1 MNLLSKYTPN
11 FLYRRFWRIYPPY
24 LFAYLLFFFWQKL
37 GHSERTIRISD
48 FVEHL
53 LLIHNFDAASFFS
66 LNGALWSVAVEW
78 QLYLIYPIFLLIW
91 SKWGIKNTLIFIAI
105 LNTFLLIVAHLF
117 IDRNNYLFIQM
128 PFMYWLEWSLGA
140 AIAEYWLKQKKFF
153 KSNIYIFV
161 FILIAFLLSYK
172 YYPLLG
178 NGGVWTLGLSGILAA
193 MLFAFL
199 IEEYI
204 NAVRPTFIVE
214 KIFTTIG
221 LCSYS
226 IYLFHQPLIGAIFKI
241 IHKLGLP
248 HQSYFDLSV
257 GAIIV
262 FIPILGSSWLAYKY
276 LELSSVKVRQSWQK
290 VRLPKVQ
297 IK

>member
-1 MNLLSKYTPN
+1 
-11 FLYRRFWRIYPPY
+11 
-24 LFAYLLFFFWQKL
+24 
-37 GHSERTIRISD
+37 
-48 FVEHL
+48 
-53 LLIHNFDAASFFS
+53 
-66 LNGALWSVAVEW
+66 
-78 QLYLIYPIFLLIW
+78 
-91 SKWGIKNTLIFIAI
+91 
-105 LNTFLLIVAHLF
+105 
-117 IDRNNYLFIQM
+117 
-128 PFMYWLEWSLGA
+128 
-140 AIAEYWLKQKKFF
+140 
-153 KSNIYIFV
+153 
-161 FILIAFLLSYK
+161 LIAFLLSYK

-226 IYLFHQPLIGAIFKI
+226 IYLFHQPLIGSIFKI

-248 HQSYFDLSV
+248 HQSSFDLSV

-262 FIPILGSSWLAYKY
+262 FIPILGFSWLAYKY
-276 LELSSVKVRQSWQK
+276 LELSSVKVGQSWQK
-290 VRLPKVQ
+290 ARLPKVQ